1 MVLCYYV
8 VKCFIS
14 SSLGWEP
21 GKVIQISTP
30 LSFECLWAIS
40 VVGLHPF
47 QQSLWSL
54 QSSCHHQCFI
64 ILSLTVD
71 VFLYFSIPM
80 DVFIYFAVALDV
92 FIYFAITLDVF
103 MYFAN
108 GQYQTSQGSTPISR
122 ICKASNFQPNAPNV
136 GLPSINLGPTVFLH
150 YQTTKVEHIL
160 LCCVASFF
168 KKWKAFSIIKVKKN
182 TNGLFPSGPP
192 QDHISSILAL
202 DPGG

>member
-21 GKVIQISTP
+21 GQVIQFSTP

-40 VVGLHPF
+40 VAGLHPF

-54 QSSCHHQCFI
+54 KSSYHHQCFI
-64 ILSLTVD
+64 ILAITVD
-71 VFLYFSIPM
+71 VFIYFYIPM
-80 DVFIYFAVALDV
+80 DVFIYLT
-92 FIYFAITLDVF
+92 ITLDVF

-136 GLPSINLGPTVFLH
+136 GLPSINLRPTVFLH

-160 LCCVASFF
+160 LCCVVSFF

-182 TNGLFPSGPP
+182 KNGLFPSGPP